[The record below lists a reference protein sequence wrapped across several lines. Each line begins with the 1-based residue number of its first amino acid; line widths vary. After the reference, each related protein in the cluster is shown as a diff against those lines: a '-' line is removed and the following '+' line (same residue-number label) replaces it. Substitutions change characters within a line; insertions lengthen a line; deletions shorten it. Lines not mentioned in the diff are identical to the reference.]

1 MDETS
6 KTTATVTNLFNYPI
20 MVFLTI
26 ATTFVFDLKH
36 ENVRLKFVQSLIGK
50 VTVFYLKKLGKQW
63 NVTVPRPGIILMK
76 MFQNLPL
83 SDNVKIATSIRL

>member
-1 MDETS
+1 
-6 KTTATVTNLFNYPI
+6 

-50 VTVFYLKKLGKQW
+50 VTVFYFKKLGKQ
-63 NVTVPRPGIILMK
+63 
-76 MFQNLPL
+76 
-83 SDNVKIATSIRL
+83 